1 MDHFGLRAW
10 SRVLGVSA
18 LAAVAAVRGDGQLRD
33 PHDRV
38 VQLLDS
44 LAALPAYMPLGALRL
59 TFPFLKC
66 QEVTPPNARAVDHWC
81 VGEAGGLMVSATTR
95 DTRLWAITVKESPP
109 LVMGAWARAR
119 YGAPAGTCEHG
130 YRPRSPAD
138 QAGSLTYTWWTR
150 RGGT

>member
-1 MDHFGLRAW
+1 
-10 SRVLGVSA
+10 
-18 LAAVAAVRGDGQLRD
+18 
-33 PHDRV
+33 
-38 VQLLDS
+38 
-44 LAALPAYMPLGALRL
+44 
-59 TFPFLKC
+59 
-66 QEVTPPNARAVDHWC
+66 
-81 VGEAGGLMVSATTR
+81 MVSATTR

-150 RGGT
+150 RGGTVMLTSHPTFAVVGLTLIGVPLADLQCDPGTLRQAP